1 MPGIYDFTLLL
12 LLKAKLRILLNELKC
27 TSSNRIYRPI
37 LCNARSRTKET
48 INTLMLIIAII
59 MLLIITNAILP
70 IFTTIVFHC
79 Q

>member
-1 MPGIYDFTLLL
+1 MPRIYDFTLVL
-12 LLKAKLRILLNELKC
+12 LLKVKLQILLNELKC
-27 TSSNRIYRPI
+27 TSSNRIYRLI
-37 LCNARSRTKET
+37 LCNAKSRTKET
-48 INTLMLIIAII
+48 VNTLMLIIAII